1 MKFGASSSESP
12 LPEAL
17 QSDGDSDEMEGRR
30 RTINP
35 KSRLGAA
42 RQHVVRA
49 EEAVCN
55 PLNDGT
61 YE

>member
-17 QSDGDSDEMEGRR
+17 QSDGEEMEGRR